1 MRSSARAQI
10 PRSRSLTAQMVLVV
24 VLTAVVP
31 VVLLAAVVVFLPRHF
46 LVGLAIALAL
56 GVIVRVVAH
65 ARRKAPDGRVLAER
79 DDPDLFAILDR
90 LCVLADLPRPDVV
103 LSRQRQ
109 PNSWVIHLPHHR
121 PRLYLTTA
129 LRDLL
134 TIDELQAVLGHELA
148 HIANRDALVMS
159 VVGMP
164 GSVMLRA
171 SGGGVDGLLVVVIG
185 ALSRIGTAMLSRHRE
200 LAADT
205 GSAAITGRPSALASA
220 LLKVSGSL
228 EQVPKRDLRD
238 AVALNAFNLVAVNAR
253 HRWWQDVPLLARVAA
268 THPALTRRVDALSA
282 LEHRHHVRRR
292 VS

>member
-1 MRSSARAQI
+1 MA
-10 PRSRSLTAQMVLVV
+10 LVA
-24 VLTAVVP
+24 VLTAVMP
-31 VVLLAAVVVFLPRHF
+31 VVLLAALVVFLPRHF

-65 ARRKAPDGRVLAER
+65 ARRKAPDGTVLAER
-79 DDPDLFAILDR
+79 DDPELFAILDC

-109 PNSWVIHLPHHR
+109 PNSWVIHLPHQR

-159 VVGMP
+159 VVGLP

-200 LAADT
+200 LAADA

-220 LLKVSGSL
+220 LLKVSDSL
-228 EQVPKRDLRD
+228 EQVPKRDLRA

-253 HRWWQDVPLLARVAA
+253 HRWWQDIPLLARVAA
-268 THPALTRRVDALSA
+268 THPALARRMDALSA
-282 LEHRHHVRRR
+282 LEHEQHARRR